1 MNLTKLFE
9 TQASLDER
17 IIQEHPELRG
27 QNNLDWKLLA
37 LQVELGECA
46 NEWRGFKKWSKNQKP
61 LTRILTTEGATNQNA
76 VEYKCGDDECSF
88 TFDAKDGRL
97 KDLWGDISDDCPIC
111 ENGQLYAMRLKN
123 PLLEEY
129 VDCLHFI
136 LSIGLEIECT
146 PGICGEA
153 LTVPNSDITNQ
164 FLRLMEEAFKIQH
177 NLRFKDMHKDKSA
190 LALNTAFSNYLRM
203 LGIFRG
209 LGEML
214 GFTWE
219 QVEEAYY
226 ARIRSITLDKKTDI
240 K

>member
-9 TQASLDER
+9 TQAALDEH
-17 IIQEHPELRG
+17 IMQEHPELRG

-46 NEWRGFKKWSKNQKP
+46 NEWRGFKKWSKNQEKRNYVKCE
-61 LTRILTTEGATNQNA
+61 LCEGHG
-76 VEYKCGDDECSF
+76 ELFSF
-88 TFDAKDGRL
+88 SAESYVPCCDCKGSGKDY
-97 KDLWGDISDDCPIC
+97 S
-111 ENGQLYAMRLKN
+111 KN

-136 LSIGLEIECT
+136 LSIGLEDYTYFQFGDNFTGPVRLE
-146 PGICGEA
+146 
-153 LTVPNSDITNQ
+153 LTNDFGVIKYHNITTQ
-164 FLRLMEEAFKIQH
+164 FLYLFNQIGYLTDCILEREMA
-177 NLRFKDMHKDKSA
+177 
-190 LALNTAFSNYLRM
+190 TADE
-203 LGIFRG
+203 IFEQYKQTWQMFIG

-226 ARIRSITLDKKTDI
+226 AKNKVNHVRQENGY
-240 K
+240 

>member
-9 TQASLDER
+9 TQAKLDEH
-17 IIQEHPELRG
+17 IMQEHPELKG

-46 NEWRGFKKWSKNQKP
+46 NEWRGFKKWSKNQQP

-76 VEYKCGDDECSF
+76 VEYKCGDGECGFS
-88 TFDAKDGRL
+88 FDAKDGRL

-136 LSIGLEIECT
+136 LSIGLEFDVAEELDWDELTSDEKDLTKQFQMVFAQVTDLSDCLFAT
-146 PGICGEA
+146 NEGWQELFGE
-153 LTVPNSDITNQ
+153 
-164 FLRLMEEAFKIQH
+164 F
-177 NLRFKDMHKDKSA
+177 
-190 LALNTAFSNYLRM
+190 YW
-203 LGIFRG
+203 LGT
-209 LGEML
+209 LL

-219 QVEEAYY
+219 QIEEAYY
-226 ARIRSITLDKKTDI
+226 AKNKVNHERQESGY
-240 K
+240 

>member
-9 TQASLDER
+9 TQAALDMH
-17 IIQEHPELRG
+17 IMQEHPELRG

-46 NEWRGFKKWSKNQKP
+46 NEWRGFKKWSKDQEPRTAVVNLCVTCQG
-61 LTRILTTEGATNQNA
+61 TGDENYETVTEDAESGCKH
-76 VEYKCGDDECSF
+76 EFIKCEEC
-88 TFDAKDGRL
+88 
-97 KDLWGDISDDCPIC
+97 
-111 ENGQLYAMRLKN
+111 NGTGEIGYRN

-146 PGICGEA
+146 PDICGEA
-153 LTVPNSDITNQ
+153 LTVPNSITNQ

-226 ARIRSITLDKKTDI
+226 AKNKVNHDRQQSGY
-240 K
+240 

>member
-1 MNLTKLFE
+1 MNLTELFE
-9 TQASLDER
+9 TQAALDEH
-17 IIQEHPELRG
+17 IMQEHPELRG
-27 QNNLDWKLLA
+27 QDNLDWKLLA

-46 NEWRGFKKWSKNQKP
+46 NEWRGFKKWSKDQEPRTVK
-61 LTRILTTEGATNQNA
+61 RIETEW
-76 VEYKCGDDECSF
+76 DD
-88 TFDAKDGRL
+88 DGTPTEW
-97 KDLWGDISDDCPIC
+97 DVYQDV
-111 ENGQLYAMRLKN
+111 N

-146 PGICGEA
+146 PDICGEA

-214 GFTWE
+214 GFTWQ
-219 QVEEAYY
+219 QVEDAYY
-226 ARIRSITLDKKTDI
+226 AKNQINHARQESGY
-240 K
+240 